1 MSPAAT
7 IEEYLA
13 PLPADQR
20 AALSKLRATIAATAP
35 DAAESISYGIPTF
48 KYKGRP
54 LANFGAAKK
63 HCALYG
69 MAVVEADRAA
79 LEGFDTS
86 KGTIRFTPDKPLPVA
101 LVKRLVKA
109 RMKAIEANS
118 TAGKKVKA

>member
-7 IEEYLA
+7 IDEYLA

-20 AALSKLRATIAATAP
+20 GALQKLRATIAATAP
-35 DAAESISYGIPTF
+35 DADESISYGIPTY

-69 MAVVEADRAA
+69 GVVVGADEAD

-101 LVKRLVKA
+101 LVKKLVKA
-109 RMKAIEANS
+109 RMKEIEAEG
-118 TAGKKVKA
+118 ARKKKAAV

>member
-1 MSPAAT
+1 MSPAGT
-7 IEEYLA
+7 IDEYLA

-20 AALSKLRATIAATAP
+20 KALEDLRATIRAAAP

-54 LANFGAAKK
+54 LANIGAAKN

-69 MAVVEADRAA
+69 GAVVGADEAD

-86 KGTIRFTPDKPLPVA
+86 KGTIRFTPDKPLPPV
-101 LVKRLVKA
+101 LVKKLVKA
-109 RMKAIEANS
+109 RMKEIDTRAA
-118 TAGKKVKA
+118 TVKKK

>member
-7 IEEYLA
+7 IDEYLA

-20 AALSKLRATIAATAP
+20 AALQKLRATIASAAP
-35 DAAESISYGIPTF
+35 DAAESISYGVPTF

-54 LANFGAAKK
+54 LVNFGAAKK

-69 MAVVEADRAA
+69 MAVVEADRVA

-86 KGTIRFTPDKPLPVA
+86 KGTIRFTPDKPLPTA
-101 LVKRLVKA
+101 LVKKLVKA
-109 RMKAIEANS
+109 RMKKIEANLD
-118 TAGKKVKA
+118 AGKGVRA